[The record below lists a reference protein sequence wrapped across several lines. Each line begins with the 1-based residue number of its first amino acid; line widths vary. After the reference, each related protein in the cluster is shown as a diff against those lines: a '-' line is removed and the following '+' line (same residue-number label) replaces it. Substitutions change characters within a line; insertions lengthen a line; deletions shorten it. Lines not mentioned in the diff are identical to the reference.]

1 MKITATQLRR
11 IIKEEVEN
19 LTEAADF
26 ASALASGT
34 LTGVGRGTITA
45 AFAALSDAD
54 FSKLSLA
61 FNDAAAA
68 RKAGKR
74 KAATAAAAGALDP
87 ATLAS
92 KLQNSLK
99 TLNWTWTGYSA
110 GRADFDKQDAV
121 KAALDSALGPGAGDE
136 FEKAVYYAAGDNDT
150 FRKMSPEEADGVYM
164 DSVRKI
170 KQMVA
175 KLG

>member
-1 MKITATQLRR
+1 MRITATQLRR
-11 IIKEEVEN
+11 IIKEEVES

-34 LTGVGRGTITA
+34 LAGVGRGTISA

-54 FSKLSLA
+54 FKKLSLA
-61 FNDAAAA
+61 FNDAATA
-68 RKAGKR
+68 RESGKR

-87 ATLAS
+87 ATLAT
-92 KLQNSLK
+92 KLNDSLK
-99 TLNWTWTGYSA
+99 TLNWSWTGYSA

-150 FRKMSPEEADGVYM
+150 FRKMSSAEADRVY
-164 DSVRKI
+164 DSSIKKI